1 MLYLTFETASNSVEQ
16 AASLGYATLASERD
30 SYAGVIQGKISM
42 ETQENKIMGYSGF
55 IIFDECYE
63 YNENAC
69 IISNTQES
77 AKEFMDNCGHSVS
90 DYRIDQVTFD
100 DIINDFGC
108 SSGEY
113 AMESVAFS
121 KFRKMAIEENV
132 KYESVEFEYDPALT
146 IVNII

>member
-1 MLYLTFETASNSVEQ
+1 
-16 AASLGYATLASERD
+16 
-30 SYAGVIQGKISM
+30 M

-132 KYESVEFEYDPALT
+132 KYESVEFDYDPALT

>member
-1 MLYLTFETASNSVEQ
+1 MLFRS
-16 AASLGYATLASERD
+16 
-30 SYAGVIQGKISM
+30 
-42 ETQENKIMGYSGF
+42 
-55 IIFDECYE
+55 
-63 YNENAC
+63 
-69 IISNTQES
+69 
-77 AKEFMDNCGHSVS
+77 
-90 DYRIDQVTFD
+90 